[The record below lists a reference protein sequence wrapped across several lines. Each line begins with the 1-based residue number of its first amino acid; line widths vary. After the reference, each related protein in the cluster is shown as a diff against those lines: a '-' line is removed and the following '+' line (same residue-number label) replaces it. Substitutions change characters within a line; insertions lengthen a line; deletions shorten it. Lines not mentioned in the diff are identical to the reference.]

1 MALTYLPTFLIIG
14 VVAFDLWVWKWPGV
28 ARIANHP
35 RIGGTW
41 RARLQPHPDSHIPR
55 NGNRGPI
62 EAAMIIEQTYWT
74 LAIRLLTSESASIS
88 TSATL
93 RPEGDSKEQRILT
106 FTYRNAPRYEYRPR
120 SQPHGGAVNL
130 TITGRAP
137 NRLVG
142 NYWTDRFTMGDIEL
156 ELLERRTD
164 YPTFD
169 DTPKA
174 VE

>member
-28 ARIANHP
+28 ARISNHP

-41 RARLQPHPDSHIPR
+41 RARLQPHPDSHIPE

-93 RPEGDSKEQRILT
+93 RPEGDSKEQRILA
-106 FTYRNAPRYEYRPR
+106 FTYRNAPKYEYRPR

-130 TITGRAP
+130 AITGC
-137 NRLVG
+137 
-142 NYWTDRFTMGDIEL
+142 
-156 ELLERRTD
+156 LL
-164 YPTFD
+164 Y
-169 DTPKA
+169 
-174 VE
+174 